1 MSRRN
6 AHFGAWTP
14 IQPTATTTREMIAIV
29 GTLPEGSGRH
39 RARRAFGNFTERSE
53 QVNGAPSYEKVGDE
67 DIMMWR
73 LTEDGRT
80 NWLIGEEVGTDVC
93 LMYKHAK
100 RIEDATG
107 TWQAGAPEA
116 ADDEDWVDVPD
127 VRVMRVVPLPDEE
140 DLEVV
145 GERTREQR
153 DAEGRKHAID
163 LDDDDAEAPRKRSKL
178 RSKAGLETRVAKA
191 RSLCQEAVD
200 ARVHELLKPVLEDFA
215 KGKIDGAELETR
227 REAARQQAAAGH
239 APLTKLDQAFAD
251 YNAAV
256 AARVKAE
263 AAEDAAGAKLEAALA
278 ELERGQAG
286 PSGVKV
292 ESSPVQWV
300 C

>member
-1 MSRRN
+1 
-6 AHFGAWTP
+6 
-14 IQPTATTTREMIAIV
+14 MIAIV
-29 GTLPEGSGRH
+29 GKIPQGVLTLNPKIDEYLGV
-39 RARRAFGNFTERSE
+39 FTKRSE
-53 QVNGAPSYEKVGDE
+53 QVNGSPSYVKVDDNDVMLWCSSAAHWFVGSATS
-67 DIMMWR
+67 I
-73 LTEDGRT
+73 GRHRGSLSLCPSRSSRT
-80 NWLIGEEVGTDVC
+80 
-93 LMYKHAK
+93 K
-100 RIEDATG
+100 RIEDAKG
-107 TWQAGAPEA
+107 TWQAANGPGKAWVDAP
-116 ADDEDWVDVPD
+116 DLRLLRYTPPPDEDEVA
-127 VRVMRVVPLPDEE
+127 
-140 DLEVV
+140 VV

-153 DAEGRKHAID
+153 DAEGRKRAID
-163 LDDDDAEAPRKRSKL
+163 LDAETPRKRSKV
-178 RSKAGLETRVAKA
+178 GLETRVAKA

-200 ARVHELLKPVLEDFA
+200 ARVHELLKPAVQEYA
-215 KGKIDGAELETR
+215 KGKIDGAELDTR

>member
-1 MSRRN
+1 
-6 AHFGAWTP
+6 
-14 IQPTATTTREMIAIV
+14 MIAIV
-29 GTLPEGSGRH
+29 GKIPQAVLTSKPEIAKYLGV
-39 RARRAFGNFTERSE
+39 FTIRSE
-53 QVNGAPSYEKVGDE
+53 LVNGGPSYVKVDDNDVMLWCSPG
-67 DIMMWR
+67 
-73 LTEDGRT
+73 G
-80 NWLIGEEVGTDVC
+80 NWLIGSSAHRGSLTGW
-93 LMYKHAK
+93 LFLYLSQNSRTK
-100 RIEDATG
+100 RIEDAKG
-107 TWQAGAPEA
+107 TWQAKHAKGWMDAPDLRLYHQPTSVPP
-116 ADDEDWVDVPD
+116 ADEPEVA
-127 VRVMRVVPLPDEE
+127 
-140 DLEVV
+140 VV

-153 DAEGRKHAID
+153 DAEGRKRAID
-163 LDDDDAEAPRKRSKL
+163 LDAETPRKRSKV
-178 RSKAGLETRVAKA
+178 GLETRVAKA